1 MTKIARIMIMM
12 TLVSRLVDK
21 VDDTMRFSK
30 MVMDQDDLQQDH
42 DQDDKADKDEDE
54 DLGVRAELVD
64 EVVSVARHIVF
75 QVPMEAVLHNNL
87 RCIDHNLKSNT

>member
-1 MTKIARIMIMM
+1 MM

-30 MVMDQDDLQQDH
+30 MVMDQDDMQQDH

-64 EVVSVARHIVF
+64 KVVSVARHIVF

-87 RCIDHNLKSNT
+87 RCFK

>member
-1 MTKIARIMIMM
+1 M
-12 TLVSRLVDK
+12 
-21 VDDTMRFSK
+21 
-30 MVMDQDDLQQDH
+30 QQDH

-64 EVVSVARHIVF
+64 KVVSVARHIVF

-87 RCIDHNLKSNT
+87 RCIDHNLKSNTWHE